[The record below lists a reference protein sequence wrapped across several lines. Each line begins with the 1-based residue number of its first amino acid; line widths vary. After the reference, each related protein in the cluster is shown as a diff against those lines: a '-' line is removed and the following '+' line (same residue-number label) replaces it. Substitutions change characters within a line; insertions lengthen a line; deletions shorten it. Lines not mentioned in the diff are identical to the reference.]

1 MKSKEIMKI
10 ELKES
15 FKFEQGEIPKGEIV
29 LIKEVVNNERNRLP
43 FLYNGMWNDLPV
55 SIPAYKCFEIF
66 EKETDPEKLKKLDD
80 WFDKTTE
87 DFIEIEKNYTE
98 IIITMKK
105 RASYYSDW
113 CKTITY
119 KPDGKDKITSD
130 DVVELKDKLDSIFF
144 NKEEN
149 SRNESFNMNYISAI
163 SSNNISFIFGSDYE
177 ESCPTS
183 EMMKYWRV
191 ILKYLGL
198 KEEVVD
204 PKTKKFER
212 YGICRYPSYTDM
224 FYFETNARKEYI
236 EECYNGDVKK
246 LVNKLKKDGFKVKVV
261 NIDYI
266 LDEGVANIAQTNK
279 IAL

>member
-1 MKSKEIMKI
+1 
-10 ELKES
+10 
-15 FKFEQGEIPKGEIV
+15 
-29 LIKEVVNNERNRLP
+29 
-43 FLYNGMWNDLPV
+43 
-55 SIPAYKCFEIF
+55 
-66 EKETDPEKLKKLDD
+66 
-80 WFDKTTE
+80 
-87 DFIEIEKNYTE
+87 
-98 IIITMKK
+98 
-105 RASYYSDW
+105 
-113 CKTITY
+113 
-119 KPDGKDKITSD
+119 
-130 DVVELKDKLDSIFF
+130 
-144 NKEEN
+144 
-149 SRNESFNMNYISAI
+149 
-163 SSNNISFIFGSDYE
+163 
-177 ESCPTS
+177 
-183 EMMKYWRV
+183 MKYWRV

-236 EECYNGDVKK
+236 EECYNGDVQK